1 MDAARLSRIQTL
13 FHSAADLPSAAQG
26 PFLSAACGEDG
37 ELAAEVLGMLE
48 ADAQG
53 APLLDDGVAG
63 LAQRLFGAATAGP
76 REIGPYRLGKI
87 LGEGGMGVVFLAER
101 EDLGN
106 RVAIKFLRDA
116 WLSSSRR
123 ARFAEEQRT
132 LAQLNHPS
140 IARLYDADTLPD
152 GTPWFAMEFV
162 DGAPITA
169 YCRTNE
175 SPLAERLRLFRDV
188 CEAVRYAHANAVIHR
203 DLKPSNIFVKPD
215 GSVRLLDFGIA
226 RHLDNLDRP
235 ADSTRT
241 AVRLMTPAYA
251 APEQILGAP
260 IGVFTDVYSLG
271 VVLYEL
277 LTGRLPLDL
286 SNRTPGEAERM
297 IVAQDAAKPS
307 SVAASPPFALSKS
320 GWADLDVLCLTAIHK
335 DPARRYRSV
344 EALIRDVDH
353 YVRHEPLEARLDTV
367 RYRCGKFVR
376 RNRRPIYASLL
387 VLVTIVALVAFF
399 TVRLTAARNAT
410 LAAAA
415 RTQRVQRFMLNLFEG
430 GDSSAAPSDGLRV
443 VTLIDRGVREAQ
455 SLQRD
460 PEERAE
466 IYQTLGDIYR
476 KLGDPDRADPLLSAA
491 LKQRRSLFGPGDPAV
506 AESLVALGLLRV
518 DQARLDEAERLVRE
532 ALAKTSQARPR
543 DIGAVAKATAALGKV
558 LEARGAYSKAIPVL
572 QEAIRLQSGMESA
585 APDLAASFKELADTQ
600 FYAGNYDACDALSR
614 RAMSLHRQLFGDHHP
629 LVAADLVNLGAVR
642 YERGDYSEA
651 ERLYRQAL
659 AIDTSWFGA
668 DNPETAS
675 NLTMLG
681 RALIRE
687 NRFDEAV
694 NLLERALAIQER
706 SYGPLSPR
714 VAGVLN
720 ELASV
725 ALQRGRLKEAESQFR
740 RMSDIYKAA
749 YGERHYLYALS
760 LSNLASVYLDRK
772 DYARAERIYRDVI
785 ARFTA
790 ALSEDHLYTGIA
802 QIKLG
807 RALVRQKRYAEAE
820 EHSLAGYRILTKQT
834 SPSVTW
840 LKSARQD
847 LATIYDALSQ
857 PDKAANFRT
866 ELAET
871 LAP

>member
-1 MDAARLSRIQTL
+1 
-13 FHSAADLPSAAQG
+13 
-26 PFLSAACGEDG
+26 
-37 ELAAEVLGMLE
+37 
-48 ADAQG
+48 
-53 APLLDDGVAG
+53 
-63 LAQRLFGAATAGP
+63 
-76 REIGPYRLGKI
+76 
-87 LGEGGMGVVFLAER
+87 MGVVFLAER

-106 RVAIKFLRDA
+106 QVAIKFLRDA
-116 WLSSSRR
+116 WLSSARR
-123 ARFAEEQRT
+123 ARFADERRT
-132 LAQLNHPS
+132 LVQLNHPS

-162 DGAPITA
+162 DGLPITT
-169 YCRTNE
+169 YCRTNQ
-175 SPLAERLRLFRDV
+175 SPLAERLRLFREV
-188 CEAVRYAHANAVIHR
+188 CEAVRYAHANAVIVR
-203 DLKPSNIFVKPD
+203 DLKPSNILVKPD

-226 RHLDNLDRP
+226 RHLENLDRP

-241 AVRLMTPAYA
+241 ALRLMTPAYA

-260 IGVFTDVYSLG
+260 VGVFTDVYSLG

-286 SNRTPGEAERM
+286 SNRTPGEAERR
-297 IVAQDAAKPS
+297 IVEQDPAKPS
-307 SVAASPPFALSKS
+307 SVAGSPRFPISKS
-320 GWADLDVLCLTAIHK
+320 GWADLDVLCLTAIQK

-353 YVRHEPLEARLDTV
+353 YLQHEPLEARPDTV
-367 RYRCGKFVR
+367 RYRFGKFVR
-376 RNRRPIYASLL
+376 RNQRAIYPSLV
-387 VLVTIVALVAFF
+387 VLVTILALVAFF
-399 TVRLTAARNAT
+399 TVRLTAARKAT

-430 GDSSAAPSDGLRV
+430 GDSSAAPSCGLRV

-460 PEERAE
+460 PEERAG

-476 KLGDPDRADPLLSAA
+476 KLGEPDRADSLLSAA
-491 LKQRRSLFGPGDPAV
+491 LAQRRSLYAPGHPAV
-506 AESLVALGLLRV
+506 AESLIALGLLRV
-518 DQARLDEAERLVRE
+518 DQARLDDAERLVRE
-532 ALAKTSQARPR
+532 ALEKTSRAHPQ

-558 LEARGAYSKAIPVL
+558 LEARGAYNQAIPEL
-572 QEAIRLQSGMESA
+572 QEAIRLQSRPES

-614 RAMSLHRQLFGDHHP
+614 RAMSLHRQLFGDRHP

-659 AIDTSWFGA
+659 SIDAAWFGN

-675 NLTMLG
+675 NLSMLG
-681 RALIRE
+681 RALVRE

-694 NLLERALAIQER
+694 NLLDRSLSIQER
-706 SYGPLSPR
+706 AYGPSSPR
-714 VAGVLN
+714 VAGMLN

-725 ALQRGRLKEAESQFR
+725 ALQRGRLDEAESQFR
-740 RMSDIYKAA
+740 RMAEIYKAA
-749 YGERHYLYALS
+749 YGDRHDLYALA
-760 LSNLASVYLDRK
+760 LSNLASVYMDRK
-772 DYARAERIYRDVI
+772 DYSHAERMYRNAVW
-785 ARFTA
+785 RFTA
-790 ALSEDHLYTGIA
+790 ALSANHLYTGIA

-807 RALVRQKRYAEAE
+807 RALVRQMRYADAE
-820 EHSLAGYRILTKQT
+820 EHSLAGYRILMKLT

-840 LKSARQD
+840 LQSARQD
-847 LATIYDALSQ
+847 LVAIYVASNQ
-857 PDKAANFRT
+857 PSKAASLRS
-866 ELAET
+866 ELART
-871 LAP
+871 AIAPRDVAGKE